1 MAVAGHSGGGGGW
14 DSTPPWKGGREPWR
28 PWQNDDDDEGD
39 EDPDEPAEQLDLRAC
54 KACGA
59 VGYIRKD
66 GCVNKLCALAALSV
80 CACLSLV
87 AELRLLLH
95 FFFSLRS
102 VAVLC
107 FVNLRPPLHLQ
118 SPACRAVGS
127 VCGQSRQAPLHARE
141 VRGSPWR
148 KGGREHPEAEEE
160 EPWTEEKVVAED
172 GQGVA
177 RDLDDCEGRA
187 SYQGGSPGHFAFF
200 LRAVACMSLK
210 NSFRKGLLCRRFSLR
225 AKAAGC
231 PKGNWWD
238 DNKRPLQTTAPWL
251 FLDWRIF
258 SYLQQTQAAD
268 PDKSAKHAA
277 AAESR
282 SPPPPAPLSPA
293 PSFSSWVHVQ
303 AV

>member
-1 MAVAGHSGGGGGW
+1 M
-14 DSTPPWKGGREPWR
+14 
-28 PWQNDDDDEGD
+28 
-39 EDPDEPAEQLDLRAC
+39 
-54 KACGA
+54 
-59 VGYIRKD
+59 
-66 GCVNKLCALAALSV
+66 
-80 CACLSLV
+80 
-87 AELRLLLH
+87 
-95 FFFSLRS
+95 
-102 VAVLC
+102 
-107 FVNLRPPLHLQ
+107 
-118 SPACRAVGS
+118 
-127 VCGQSRQAPLHARE
+127 
-141 VRGSPWR
+141 
-148 KGGREHPEAEEE
+148 
-160 EPWTEEKVVAED
+160 
-172 GQGVA
+172 A

-268 PDKSAKHAA
+268 PDKRAKHAA